1 MKKILVLLIITI
13 NILTF
18 AETNI
23 VDLKPSSP
31 AYPHVIRM
39 VENNIM
45 DLDNQNR
52 FNGSNNVPR
61 YDLAIFGSK
70 FLDHLENKYGE
81 KIFEF
86 ENRLA
91 IFENQNLT
99 SRVENLEN
107 TFFNYDE
114 IVSKLNSNY
123 TDLNKK
129 VNDLVK
135 LVTPGN
141 ELNKDNVVFQN
152 IVENAQK
159 AAEEAAIDQLENLR
173 KQTLSTVIEFEN
185 KLQSFQE
192 QVNTLNSKYDK
203 SIEYLNTIIVSR
215 EEESREDLRKY
226 VDSKFNNEMDAL
238 KTSLRNIA
246 NSEIGYLEENI
257 EDEFN
262 NINQRISNIE
272 NNQNLFNSD
281 RMNSLESQISDIED
295 KISYL
300 EEYTVPSSPSEN
312 EEELELNA
320 KYHYLENQIERL
332 KNTFDLLDDQVSFN
346 KSYIDSFSNREEIMN
361 SKMESLNEKYNN
373 LESEIIF
380 VGKKVDNV
388 LYQMSNMKNPELN
401 DEELINISE
410 RISSLERFI
419 SNFSDEI
426 NQLSVYSKGFENI
439 NNRIDNID
447 NALDKNQAIMDNI
460 ENTFET
466 FKAQMNSISS
476 IANLDEESL
485 AKIGNLGNMAVRIS
499 DNQGKID
506 SLNNTVFQN
515 QNKLE
520 ILNAQVNE
528 INSSL
533 ENFNINSTEI
543 SELKADIESLFD
555 EYYSI
560 KNEIQDNIS
569 SQEFKNEIKNEIRSE
584 VSSEL
589 IARDRRINNL
599 ETQLN
604 QLKQTGETN
613 SNNSNISYADNSLSI
628 KNAEKIEELNQQ
640 IEAINKPEQFN
651 LWSNITTGL
660 VGVGVGAFITWFI
673 LSSGI

>member
-1 MKKILVLLIITI
+1 MKKIIVLLMISI
-13 NILTF
+13 NVLIL

-52 FNGSNNVPR
+52 FNGGNNVPR

-70 FLDHLENKYGE
+70 TLDYLENKYGE

-91 IFENQNLT
+91 NFENQNLT

-107 TFFNYDE
+107 SFFNYDE
-114 IVSKLNSNY
+114 IVGKLNNNY
-123 TDLNKK
+123 TELNKK
-129 VNDLVK
+129 VNDLVE

-159 AAEEAAIDQLENLR
+159 VAKEAAIDQLENLR
-173 KQTLSTVIEFEN
+173 KQTLSTIIEFEN

-192 QVNTLNSKYDK
+192 QVNSLNSKYDK

-215 EEESREDLRKY
+215 EEESRENLRSY
-226 VDSKFNNEMDAL
+226 VDSKFDNEMDAL

-246 NSEIGYLEENI
+246 NSEIGFLKDDF
-257 EDEFN
+257 EDELN
-262 NINQRISNIE
+262 NVNQRISELE
-272 NNQNLFNSD
+272 NDQNQYNNNKI
-281 RMNSLESQISDIED
+281 NSLESKINDLND
-295 KISYL
+295 KINYL
-300 EEYTVPSSPSEN
+300 EDYTVPSSPSSN
-312 EEELELNA
+312 EENLELNA
-320 KYHYLENQIERL
+320 KYQFLETQLERV
-332 KNTFDLLDDQVSFN
+332 KNSIDLLEDQVSFN
-346 KSYIDSFSNREEIMN
+346 ESYINSFSNRENIIN
-361 SKMESLNEKYNN
+361 SKMQSLNEKYNN

-388 LYQMSNMKNPELN
+388 LYKVSNMENPELN
-401 DEELINISE
+401 SEELSNITE
-410 RISSLERFI
+410 RIASLERFI

-426 NQLSVYSKGFENI
+426 SQLSVYSEGFENI
-439 NNRIDNID
+439 NQRIDTINQGI
-447 NALDKNQAIMDNI
+447 DKNQAMMEDI
-460 ENTFET
+460 ENTFDT
-466 FKAQMNSISS
+466 FKAQMNSVSS
-476 IANLDEESL
+476 LANLNEEALS
-485 AKIGNLGNMAVRIS
+485 KIGDLGNMAVRIT
-499 DNQGKID
+499 DNKAKID
-506 SLNNTVFQN
+506 NLNGIVFQN
-515 QNKLE
+515 KNNLEGIILKVNK
-520 ILNAQVNE
+520 IQ
-528 INSSL
+528 SSL
-533 ENFNINSTEI
+533 ENFDINSDEI
-543 SELKADIESLFD
+543 SNLKTDIESLFD

-560 KNEIQDNIS
+560 KNEMQDDINK
-569 SQEFKNEIKNEIRSE
+569 QEFKNEIKNEIRSE
-584 VSSEL
+584 VSNEL

-604 QLKQTGETN
+604 QLKQDDETSTN
-613 SNNSNISYADNSLSI
+613 TSNVSYTDSGLSRNNAD
-628 KNAEKIEELNQQ
+628 KIEELNQK
-640 IEAINKPEQFN
+640 IEELKKPEKFR

-660 VGVGVGAFITWFI
+660 VGVGVGAFITWYI

>member
-1 MKKILVLLIITI
+1 MKKIIVLLIISI
-13 NILTF
+13 NVLIL

-31 AYPHVIRM
+31 AYPHVVRM

-70 FLDHLENKYGE
+70 TLDYLENKYGE

-91 IFENQNLT
+91 NFENQNLT

-107 TFFNYDE
+107 SFFNYDE
-114 IVSKLNSNY
+114 IVSKLNNNY

-185 KLQSFQE
+185 ELQSFQE

-215 EEESREDLRKY
+215 EEESREDLRSY
-226 VDSKFNNEMDAL
+226 VDSKFDNEMDAL

-246 NSEIGYLEENI
+246 NSEIGFLQDDF
-257 EDEFN
+257 EDELN
-262 NINQRISNIE
+262 NVNQRISEIE
-272 NNQNLFNSD
+272 NNQNQYNNN
-281 RMNSLESQISDIED
+281 RINSLESKINDLSD
-295 KISYL
+295 KINYL
-300 EEYTVPSSPSEN
+300 EDYTVPSSPSSN
-312 EEELELNA
+312 EENLELNA
-320 KYHYLENQIERL
+320 KYQFLETQLERV
-332 KNTFDLLDDQVSFN
+332 KNSIDLLDDQVSFN
-346 KSYIDSFSNREEIMN
+346 ESYINSFSNREDIIN
-361 SKMESLNEKYNN
+361 SKMQSLNEKYNN

-388 LYQMSNMKNPELN
+388 LYKVSNMENTELN
-401 DEELINISE
+401 NEELINLTE
-410 RISSLERFI
+410 RIASLERFI

-426 NQLSVYSKGFENI
+426 SQLSVYSKGFENI
-439 NNRIDNID
+439 NQRIDSINQDI
-447 NALDKNQAIMDNI
+447 DKNQAIMEDI
-460 ENTFET
+460 ENTFEN
-466 FKAQMNSISS
+466 FKAQMNSVSS
-476 IANLDEESL
+476 LTNLNEETLS
-485 AKIGNLGNMAVRIS
+485 KIGDLGNMAVRIT
-499 DNQGKID
+499 DNQEKIN
-506 SLNNTVFQN
+506 SLNSTIYQN
-515 QNKLE
+515 QNRIDNLTLKVD
-520 ILNAQVNE
+520 Q

-533 ENFNINSTEI
+533 ENFNVNSDEI
-543 SELKADIESLFD
+543 SNLKTDIESLFD

-560 KNEIQDNIS
+560 KNEMQDDINK
-569 SQEFKNEIKNEIRSE
+569 QEFKNEIKNEIRSE
-584 VSSEL
+584 VSNEL
-589 IARDRRINNL
+589 ITRDRRINNL
-599 ETQLN
+599 EVQLD
-604 QLKQTGETN
+604 QLKQDDENITN
-613 SNNSNISYADNSLSI
+613 TSDINYTDSGLSI
-628 KNAEKIEELNQQ
+628 NNAKKIEELNQK
-640 IEAINKPEQFN
+640 IEELEKPEQFR